1 MQKTKTTEKSV
12 VFFALIR
19 QVTIRRLRI
28 FGLCDTVRTKNRE
41 VLLWSR
47 RNLVPLYRPAEKIWA

>member
-1 MQKTKTTEKSV
+1 MQKTKTTEVSV
-12 VFFALIR
+12 VFFALFR

-28 FGLCDTVRTKNRE
+28 FGLCDTVRTENRE

-47 RNLVPLYRPAEKIWA
+47 RNLASLYRLAEKIWA